1 MVMGKRD
8 DVSTAS
14 VPIAAIAVVG
24 LGQQIV
30 NALARV
36 PFRAPWSGPS
46 TLAHNLGEATTR
58 QVIRSFMGYSSS
70 LPIEEFRSIEVV
82 LDDLCG
88 VVLPPFV
95 RSLGVDMRAETI
107 GGVPGLRYRRRDRE
121 PVGTIVYLHGG
132 GYIGTSPTMY
142 AAFTGWLAHETG
154 CDIFVADYRLAPEFP
169 YPAGR
174 DDALEVIRALLAD
187 GLDPETLF
195 LGGDSGGG
203 GLATSVLLAIEE
215 EGLPIP
221 AGLLLFSPEV
231 DLILDEPSVTENASN
246 DILPWNIP
254 VSAYTHGVDPASLSP
269 VLGDCSHYPPT
280 FVAFG
285 DLEMFRD
292 PIRRFVTGLQEGGV
306 PTSVV
311 EAPNMFH
318 VFPILMPWA
327 NSSRETYRAVGRFVA
342 ERLAAQGPAHL
353 PAAEAVPA
361 IAEPPRDASIA

>member
-8 DVSTAS
+8 DVETAS
-14 VPIAAIAVVG
+14 APIAAVAMVG
-24 LGQQIV
+24 LGQQLV
-30 NALARV
+30 NALVRV
-36 PFRAPWSGPS
+36 PFRRPWSGPS
-46 TLAHNLGEATTR
+46 TVAHNVGEATTR
-58 QVIRSFMGYSSS
+58 QVVRSFMGYSSS

-82 LDDLCG
+82 LDDLCR

-95 RSLGVDMRAETI
+95 RGLGVDMRADTLA
-107 GGVPGLRYRRRDRE
+107 GVPGLRYRRRDRE

-142 AAFTGWLAHETG
+142 AAFTGWIAHETG
-154 CDIFVADYRLAPEFP
+154 CEVFVADYRLAPEFP

-174 DDALEVIRALLAD
+174 DDALAIVRQLLDD
-187 GLDPETLF
+187 GLDATRLF
-195 LGGDSGGG
+195 IAGDSGGG
-203 GLATSVLLAIEE
+203 GLASSVLLAMHEE
-215 EGLPIP
+215 ELPQP
-221 AGLLLFSPEV
+221 AGLILFSPEV
-231 DLILDEPSVTENASN
+231 DLVLDEPSVTENASN

-254 VSAYTHGVDPASLSP
+254 VAAYAHGVDPSTLSP

-292 PIRRFVTGLQEGGV
+292 PIRRFVTGLEEGGV
-306 PTSVV
+306 ETTVV

-327 NSSRETYRAVGRFVA
+327 TSSRRTYHEVGAFVA
-342 ERLAAQGPAHL
+342 ERLAAGGEGG
-353 PAAEAVPA
+353 AAEAVPA
-361 IAEPPRDASIA
+361 VNG

>member
-8 DVSTAS
+8 DVATAS
-14 VPIAAIAVVG
+14 VPIAAIAVLG
-24 LGQQIV
+24 LGQQVV

-46 TLAHNLGEATTR
+46 TVAHNLGEATTR
-58 QVIRSFMGYSSS
+58 QVVRSFMGYSSS

-82 LDDLCG
+82 LDNLCR

-95 RSLGVDMRAETI
+95 RGLGVEMRTETI
-107 GGVPGLRYRRRDRE
+107 AGVPGLRYRRRDRD

-142 AAFTGWLAHETG
+142 AAFTGWLAHETA

-174 DDALEVIRALLAD
+174 DDALDVIRALLAD
-187 GLDPETLF
+187 GLDPATLF
-195 LGGDSGGG
+195 LAGDSGGG
-203 GLATSVLLAIEE
+203 GLATSVLLAMQD
-215 EGLPIP
+215 EGLDPP

-269 VLGDCSHYPPT
+269 LSGDCSHYPPT

-292 PIRRFVTGLQEGGV
+292 PIRRFVAELRAGGV
-306 PTSVV
+306 PTTVV

-327 NSSRETYRAVGRFVA
+327 NSSRETYRSVGRFVA
-342 ERLAAQGPAHL
+342 DRLVQQDPARL
-353 PAAEAVPA
+353 PDAEDVPA
-361 IAEPPRDASIA
+361 VND